1 MENENSNMTYEYYVN
16 GELKARTNSNE
27 YTQEVELENKEPYLP
42 SGFRHTTGD
51 VNNGYVIRDTSNGNE
66 FVWVPVGG
74 KNYTIYVKASDGKNI
89 NLQSNEIDVAVS
101 GLTRTINGYTYDN
114 WYEEE
119 GDINDKKSI
128 AYFKK
133 SVAENSGF
141 YMGRYEMGMPNQQSG
156 DEPVLAF
163 SREARNVSGVPV
175 CVANVMPWNYI
186 DWSTAKANLESMYN
200 GEVQSAMMNSYARTT
215 TLNWFVN
222 SGAKTI
228 DELRN
233 SSESFGIYAPMNDD
247 VTSIFKGYYYD
258 SYNNF
263 NYAKD
268 YTSIMDLY
276 MRDIANILI
285 ATGANTN
292 PSNRNAINKIFDLA
306 GNTEEWTTEKL
317 QDSEEHRLSGGSF
330 QASSRYS
337 IIDGANYG
345 FENSGTT
352 GSITTSSRPILYK

>member
-1 MENENSNMTYEYYVN
+1 
-16 GELKARTNSNE
+16 
-27 YTQEVELENKEPYLP
+27 
-42 SGFRHTTGD
+42 
-51 VNNGYVIRDTSNGNE
+51 
-66 FVWVPVGG
+66 
-74 KNYTIYVKASDGKNI
+74 
-89 NLQSNEIDVAVS
+89 
-101 GLTRTINGYTYDN
+101 
-114 WYEEE
+114 
-119 GDINDKKSI
+119 
-128 AYFKK
+128 
-133 SVAENSGF
+133 
-141 YMGRYEMGMPNQQSG
+141 
-156 DEPVLAF
+156 
-163 SREARNVSGVPV
+163 
-175 CVANVMPWNYI
+175 
-186 DWSTAKANLESMYN
+186 
-200 GEVQSAMMNSYARTT
+200 
-215 TLNWFVN
+215 
-222 SGAKTI
+222 
-228 DELRN
+228 
-233 SSESFGIYAPMNDD
+233 MNDD

>member
-27 YTQEVELENKEPYLP
+27 YIQEVELESKEPYLP

-51 VNNGYVIRDTSNGNE
+51 VNSGYVIRDTSNGNE

-101 GLTRTINGYTYDN
+101 ELTRTIKADGTTYDN

-133 SVAENSGF
+133 SVAENGGF

-215 TLNWFVN
+215 TLNWFVS
-222 SGAKTI
+222 SGAKTLN
-228 DELRN
+228 EL
-233 SSESFGIYAPMNDD
+233 I
-247 VTSIFKGYYYD
+247 
-258 SYNNF
+258 NF
-263 NYAKD
+263 
-268 YTSIMDLY
+268 IE
-276 MRDIANILI
+276 
-285 ATGANTN
+285 GV
-292 PSNRNAINKIFDLA
+292 
-306 GNTEEWTTEKL
+306 
-317 QDSEEHRLSGGSF
+317 
-330 QASSRYS
+330 
-337 IIDGANYG
+337 
-345 FENSGTT
+345 
-352 GSITTSSRPILYK
+352 